1 MIVVAIIAFL
11 FGLCLII
18 SLHELGHFMF
28 AKKYNVLCYDYSIGM
43 GPLIY
48 GKKKGE
54 TLYGIRAIPLGGFV
68 AMADGSMA
76 NDFLSK
82 DLEIGLNL
90 DENNIVSE
98 IIFNK
103 VKEAQ
108 ISGKIVDND
117 IYCEDGKTPFI
128 ILNTDGVETNY
139 EVKKDALMYL
149 KPKKSM
155 QIATYDRCFES
166 KTNWQRFVMLF
177 AGPAMNFIL
186 AFFLFILAGL
196 LIGKAS
202 NKPIIGSIDD
212 KITIQGKDYN
222 SPAYAAGIRKGD
234 KIVRINDKEITKW
247 NDISIIDEEIKKSSN
262 LIVDVTYVRN
272 NETITTTVRPIIYIG
287 NLGVIGN
294 FEEHKDALGAEVFIY
309 TTKAEKAGLKNYD
322 IITKIDD
329 TTISSWADLI
339 NFCLDEKNDGK
350 KVNVTVVRDGKELDK
365 PLEVTMLKKSTVKGI
380 KDLEV
385 FGAKINITPTYHFDF
400 FYSFAYSVKSFGKSI
415 ASVWN
420 TLVLLF
426 TSRDVKV
433 SDLSGP
439 VGIFTLIKN
448 SLVGGFTNYIY
459 FLGFLSVN
467 IGIVNLLPIP
477 ALDGGRIVFVG
488 IEAITKKKVNK
499 KVEDNLTTIV
509 FFLLMALLL
518 YVTFNDILRLR

>member
-1 MIVVAIIAFL
+1 MIFLAILAFI

-54 TLYGIRAIPLGGFV
+54 TQYGIRAIPLGGFV

-76 NDFLSK
+76 NDFLTK

-90 DENNIVSE
+90 DENNIASE

-103 VKEAQ
+103 CKESQ
-108 ISGKIVDND
+108 VVGKVVDND

-128 ILNTDGVETNY
+128 ILNTDGTETNY
-139 EVKKDALMYL
+139 EVKKDAMMYF

-166 KTNWQRFVMLF
+166 KTKWQRFVMLF
-177 AGPAMNFIL
+177 AGPGMNFIL
-186 AFFLFILAGL
+186 AIFLFIIAGL

-202 NKPIIGSIDD
+202 NKPIIGSLDE
-212 KITIQGKDYN
+212 KITVQKKDYEA
-222 SPAYAAGIRKGD
+222 PAYAAGIRKGD
-234 KIVRINDKEITKW
+234 KIIKINDKEISSW
-247 NDISIIDEEIKKSSN
+247 DDISIINDEVLKSSD
-262 LIVDVTYVRN
+262 LTVDVTYLRGN
-272 NETITTTVRPIIYIG
+272 DTLTTTIRPIIYIG

-294 FEEHKDALGAEVFIY
+294 FTEHKDINGAEIFIY
-309 TTKAEKAGLKNYD
+309 TTKAEKAGLKNND
-322 IITKIDD
+322 IITKIND
-329 TTISSWADLI
+329 TTITSWNDLAS
-339 NFCLDEKNDGK
+339 FCLDKNNSAK
-350 KVNVTVVRDGKELDK
+350 KVDVYVTRGGVELPK
-365 PLEVTMLKKSTVKGI
+365 PIEVTLLSERTVKAI
-380 KDLEV
+380 RELEM
-385 FGAKINITPTYHFDF
+385 FDAKIGITPKYNFNF
-400 FYSFAYSVKSFGKSI
+400 FYSFVYAFKSFGKSV
-415 ASVWN
+415 ANVWS
-420 TLVLLF
+420 TLALLF

-488 IEAITKKKVNK
+488 VEAVTRKKINR
-499 KVEDNLTTIV
+499 KVEDNLTTVV
-509 FFLLMALLL
+509 FFLLIALLL
-518 YVTFNDILRLR
+518 YITFNDILRLR